1 MISKFEKKNTNNSC
15 QKRQNEPNFVVFPA
29 ENWQKNAKFWVCL
42 LFFDSKKQVI
52 SNFETLPV

>member
-1 MISKFEKKNTNNSC
+1 MPKKGKMN
-15 QKRQNEPNFVVFPA
+15 RIFVVFPA

-42 LFFDSKKQVI
+42 PFFDSKKQVI